1 MLENSKIQ
9 IIFWGKKWET
19 SRSKRIFRNQI
30 EVALGKI
37 FVSDY
42 FVKLSHTEIFISHRY

>member
-9 IIFWGKKWET
+9 IIFWGKKWEA

-42 FVKLSHTEIFISHRY
+42 FVKVSQIQKYS